1 MIIKYKVFLLLLIT
15 AFISCQ
21 QEQSTNEQDEIATVR
36 CKCMRP
42 LADMNNKV
50 QTLMEQGKMKE
61 VQALFGQLE
70 SLSQEAD
77 ECTAALEVKYGV
89 LNEERLQKAEGA
101 MKKQCPDI
109 VKLLERNKAL
119 EKR

>member
-1 MIIKYKVFLLLLIT
+1 MGKYKIFLLLLIT
-15 AFISCQ
+15 GIISCQ

-42 LADMNNKV
+42 LADMNKKV
-50 QTLMEQGKMKE
+50 QKLMQQGKMEE
-61 VQALFGQLE
+61 VQALFSQLE

-77 ECTAALEVKYGV
+77 KCTAVLEVKYGV
-89 LNEERLQKAEGA
+89 LSEESQQKATGA

-109 VKLLERNKAL
+109 VELLERNKAL

>member
-1 MIIKYKVFLLLLIT
+1 MIKYKIFLLLLIT
-15 AFISCQ
+15 AFIGCQ

-42 LADMNNKV
+42 LADMNKKV
-50 QTLMEQGKMKE
+50 QKLMHQDKMEE

-77 ECTAALEVKYGV
+77 KCTSMLEVKYGV
-89 LNEERLQKAEGA
+89 LSEERLQKASGA
-101 MKKQCPDI
+101 MKKLCPDI
-109 VKLLERNKAL
+109 VELLERNKAL

>member
-1 MIIKYKVFLLLLIT
+1 MIKYKIILLLLIT
-15 AFISCQ
+15 SFISCQ
-21 QEQSTNEQDEIATVR
+21 EKQSTNEQDEIATVR

-42 LADMNNKV
+42 LADMNKKV
-50 QTLMEQGKMKE
+50 QKLMREGKMEE
-61 VQALFGQLE
+61 VQALFSQLE

-77 ECTAALEVKYGV
+77 ECTAVLEVKYGV
-89 LNEERLQKAEGA
+89 LNEESLQKANNA

-109 VKLLERNKAL
+109 VELLERNKVL